1 MVKLIMTWDIKP
13 GREQDYFAYV
23 LKEYLPHIN
32 QMGFDVTDAWVT
44 VFGDRPQ
51 ILLGAVMPS
60 ASQARRILGTDEWGQ
75 LNDQLL
81 NYVSNLDFKLAPH
94 KGGFQF

>member
-1 MVKLIMTWDIKP
+1 
-13 GREQDYFAYV
+13 
-23 LKEYLPHIN
+23 
-32 QMGFDVTDAWVT
+32 
-44 VFGDRPQ
+44 
-51 ILLGAVMPS
+51 MPS
-60 ASQARRILGTDEWGQ
+60 SSQARRILGTDEWGH